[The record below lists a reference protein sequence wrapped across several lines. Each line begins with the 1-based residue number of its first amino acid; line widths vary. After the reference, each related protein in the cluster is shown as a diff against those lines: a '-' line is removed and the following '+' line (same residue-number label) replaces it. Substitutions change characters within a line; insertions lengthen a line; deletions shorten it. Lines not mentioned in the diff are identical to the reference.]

1 MAFSAGCLQ
10 ILLVLGDQRLCVLLD
25 LLIGRDL
32 GPVFT
37 VDLGNVDLTVKIP
50 LFIFKGPEGHH
61 LCQSADDRQ
70 LFHGIGRY
78 RTDICQG
85 AYGHQNSGGRNSSP
99 LHPYMIFH
107 IFSSFP
113 VLQGNHP
120 GYRPFFFFFCLP
132 DTGQHTVS
140 GMGRNRN
147 LPIFLF
153 HIHHLALE
161 LFFQKFLFLIFTIL
175 FHFFPPALYI
185 QAIFTC
191 SSFKVR

>member
-25 LLIGRDL
+25 LLIGRNL

-37 VDLGNVDLTVKIP
+37 VELGNVDLTVKIP
-50 LFIFKGPEGHH
+50 SLILKGPEGHH
-61 LCQSADDRQ
+61 LRQSADDRQ

-85 AYGHQNSGGRNSSP
+85 TYCHQNGGRRGRGP

-113 VLQGNHP
+113 VLQGDHP
-120 GYRPFFFFFCLP
+120 GYSPC
-132 DTGQHTVS
+132 
-140 GMGRNRN
+140 
-147 LPIFLF
+147 
-153 HIHHLALE
+153 
-161 LFFQKFLFLIFTIL
+161 
-175 FHFFPPALYI
+175 
-185 QAIFTC
+185 
-191 SSFKVR
+191 